1 MTEPQGDS
9 RHSHLSIRRLE
20 GAHFLCPVLM
30 QNDEGKVVE
39 LYLPRKCS
47 ATNRLIP
54 ATEHGSCN
62 INVGQARCEGGW

>member
-1 MTEPQGDS
+1 
-9 RHSHLSIRRLE
+9 
-20 GAHFLCPVLM
+20 M

-62 INVGQARCEGGW
+62 INVGQARAARGQGASKRAERLV